1 MGAINNAFN
10 QAAGA
15 VAGAAL
21 AYQHAKES
29 DFSKANAAEHA
40 ALVARNQASAA
51 ETEYDKNNAENEWVA
66 DEKGQFK
73 SLLLRTG
80 EANMAV
86 DKAKADFDK
95 ASSRKNASIKTKKKK
110 LNDLAAAVSARD
122 ALKAKLDALNAMAE
136 RAVEQ
141 RAYAEKATQLA
152 EKAQQKYQ
160 SRWGGIK

>member
-29 DFSKANAAEHA
+29 DFSKANAAEHS
-40 ALVARNQASAA
+40 ALIARNQASTA
-51 ETEYDKNNAENEWVA
+51 EAESNEA
-66 DEKGQFK
+66 SYEAGKEGG
-73 SLLLRTG
+73 LLDQLG
-80 EANMAV
+80 EANDNRIRAEKAYNKAV
-86 DKAKADFDK
+86 N
-95 ASSRKNASIKTKKKK
+95 RKNGSQATIFKKQDDLWAAQEAEKALTSKFLAIKD
-110 LNDLAAAVSARD
+110 LNNRAA
-122 ALKAKLDALNAMAE
+122 
-136 RAVEQ
+136 EQ
-141 RAYAEKATQLA
+141 RAHAKKATQLA